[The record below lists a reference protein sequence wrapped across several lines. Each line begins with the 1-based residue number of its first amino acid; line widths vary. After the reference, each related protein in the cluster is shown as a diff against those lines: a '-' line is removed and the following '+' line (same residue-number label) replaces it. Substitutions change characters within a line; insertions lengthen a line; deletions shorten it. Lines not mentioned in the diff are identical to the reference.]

1 MRAIVFSV
9 PFSILLPLL
18 SMAASASA
26 QQPARPNVLVIIS
39 DDQGWADIGYHNPKV
54 YSPRLDALAASGVKF
69 TQHYVMPQC
78 TPTRVALMTGR
89 YPSRF
94 GPAAQQA
101 SNAPAFPIG
110 TPTIASMFTAKG
122 YETYLCGK
130 WHLGSSKQ
138 HGPNQHGF
146 QHSYGSLAGAIG
158 MYDHRYRKGKFAE
171 TWHRD
176 GDLIEGSENGVHAT
190 DLLAREA
197 VRVIEAKRDT
207 PFFLC
212 VTFQSVHTPLDERGR
227 FVGRPTQLDPKDPTR
242 WLDEGEIEWFHD
254 PKGLIQ
260 SEQDPEKRL
269 LLAAVHH
276 MDHAIGQIVD
286 AVKKSGQANDTLIL
300 FSSDN
305 GPQGSWGGNAYPD
318 DLKLTNFN
326 QPLPMRGKKT
336 DVYEGGMHVP
346 GFAVWPGRI
355 EPREDDAA
363 VHIIDWFPT
372 LAKLIGY
379 EPGQPIDWDGVDIT
393 KQLFGGEATDVDPV
407 ADRELYWLWS
417 ASSSRWALR
426 HGRWKIVRYGKGDP
440 KDADA
445 WQLFDLE
452 ADPKEKHDVA
462 KQHPDVLQAMYAR
475 FLVQRSK
482 DKVQRSKAKNQ
493 RSKGKN
499 QRSKAKNQRSR
510 K

>member
-1 MRAIVFSV
+1 MRANAS
-9 PFSILLPLL
+9 FSISL
-18 SMAASASA
+18 SILSVAATAIS
-26 QQPARPNVLVIIS
+26 QEPERPNVIVIIS

-54 YSPRLDALAASGVKF
+54 YSPRLDALAAAGVQF

-94 GPAAQQA
+94 GPGSQQA

-110 TPTIASMFTAKG
+110 TPTMASMFTACG
-122 YETYLCGK
+122 YETYLAGK
-130 WHLGSSKQ
+130 WHLGSSKE

-158 MYDHRYRKGKFAE
+158 MYDHRYRKGKFAD

-176 GDLIEGSENGVHAT
+176 GDLIAGAENGVHAT

-197 VRVIEAKRDT
+197 VRVIEADRQQ

-212 VTFQSVHTPLDERGR
+212 LTFQSVHTPLDERGR
-227 FVGRPTQLDPKDPTR
+227 FVDRPTQLDPKDPTR
-242 WLDEGEIEWFHD
+242 WLDEDEIEWFHD

-276 MDHAIGQIVD
+276 MDHAVGQVID
-286 AVKKSGQANDTLIL
+286 AVKKSGRAQDTLIL

-318 DLKLTNFN
+318 DLKLTDFN

-346 GFAVWPGRI
+346 GFAVWPGHI
-355 EPREDDAA
+355 EPRQDGSA

-372 LAKLIGY
+372 LARLIGY
-379 EPGQPIDWDGVDIT
+379 EPSQPLDWDGVDIG
-393 KQLFGGEATDVDPV
+393 KQMFGDATATDRA

-440 KDADA
+440 KDANA
-445 WQLFDLE
+445 WQLFDLDT
-452 ADPKEKHDVA
+452 DPMEEHNVA
-462 KQHPDVLQAMYAR
+462 KQHSDVLQAMYAR

-482 DKVQRSKAKNQ
+482 DKVQRKK
-493 RSKGKN
+493 RKKGKGGK
-499 QRSKAKNQRSR
+499 R
-510 K
+510 